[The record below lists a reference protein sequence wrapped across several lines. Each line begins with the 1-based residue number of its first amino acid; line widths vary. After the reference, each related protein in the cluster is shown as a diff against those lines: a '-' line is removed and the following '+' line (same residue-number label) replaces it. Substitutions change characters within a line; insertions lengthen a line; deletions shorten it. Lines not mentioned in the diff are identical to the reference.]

1 MNLNRE
7 IQYAKL
13 DELYLDT
20 KNPRL
25 DHYQTDV
32 NLSQEDILEMMND
45 WALDELAESYI
56 ENGFWKYEVLL
67 VVEEELEGK
76 RCLVV
81 VDGNR
86 RLAALI
92 YLRRAINGE
101 QVSKGWSSLVED
113 KNVQAGLF
121 DAIPY
126 IQIAS
131 RRNIESFLGFHH
143 QATSIKRWFPEEKAE
158 SITRLIDEQSMSYED
173 VSRMIGS
180 SISRVRYHYISYQ
193 LFQQIEN
200 TVVNFSAEDAKFRFI
215 TMSLSIQTLGVQKYL
230 GLDIFAEPDDARTPV
245 PQNRLDALANFAR
258 WLFGT
263 QQHPPLLTGSRSAA
277 DLGRLLENPQAVQ
290 YLENNKQARFDVA
303 WQLAYG
309 DEEIIQLIDEAHNNI
324 VISLSHIHHYKDS
337 PEIQSAVERLAINTK
352 ELLNR
357 FPTIC
362 TESLEDD

>member
-1 MNLNRE
+1 M
-7 IQYAKL
+7 IG
-13 DELYLDT
+13 
-20 KNPRL
+20 
-25 DHYQTDV
+25 
-32 NLSQEDILEMMND
+32 D

-56 ENGFWKYEVLL
+56 ENGFWKYEALL

-76 RCLVV
+76 NCLVV

-86 RLAALI
+86 RIAALV

-101 QVSKGWSSLVED
+101 QVSKGWSSLVENR
-113 KNVQAGLF
+113 NVQAGLF

-131 RRNIESFLGFHH
+131 RQNVESFLGFHH
-143 QATSIKRWFPEEKAE
+143 QATSIKRWFPEEKAKY
-158 SITRLIDEQSMSYED
+158 ITGLIDEQSMSYED

-180 SISRVRYHYISYQ
+180 SISKVQHYYIFYR
-193 LFQQIEN
+193 LLLQIEDILEKLSPEN
-200 TVVNFSAEDAKFRFI
+200 VQFRFI
-215 TMSLSIQTLGVQKYL
+215 TMFFCIQTPGVQKYL
-230 GLDIFAEPDDARTPV
+230 GIDISDEPDIARTPV
-245 PQNRLDALANFAR
+245 PKDRLDALANFAR
-258 WLFGT
+258 WVFGT
-263 QQHPPLLTGSRSAA
+263 QQHPPLLNGSRRAA

-309 DEEIIQLIDEAHNNI
+309 DEEIIQLINEARNDI
-324 VISLSHIHHYKDS
+324 AISLRHIERYKDS

-352 ELLNR
+352 ELLNQ

-362 TESLEDD
+362 PESLKDD

>member
-1 MNLNRE
+1 MKITAEL
-7 IQYAKL
+7 QYATL
-13 DELYLDT
+13 DDLYLDA

-25 DHYQTDV
+25 GRYQIDV
-32 NLSQEDILEMMND
+32 NLSQEDILEMMSD
-45 WALDELAESYI
+45 WTLDELAESYI
-56 ENGFWKYEVLL
+56 ENGFWKYETLL

-76 RCLVV
+76 NCLVV

-113 KNVQAGLF
+113 RNVQAGLF

-131 RRNIESFLGFHH
+131 RQHVESFLGFHH
-143 QATSIKRWFPEEKAE
+143 QATSIKQWFPEEKAKY
-158 SITRLIDEQSMSYED
+158 IAGLIDEQSMSYED

-180 SISRVRYHYISYQ
+180 SISKVRHYYIFYR
-193 LFQQIEN
+193 LLLQIEDILEKLSPEN
-200 TVVNFSAEDAKFRFI
+200 VQFRFI
-215 TMSLSIQTLGVQKYL
+215 TMYLSIQTSGVQKYL
-230 GLDIFAEPDDARTPV
+230 GIDISAEPDLARIPI
-245 PQNRLDALANFAR
+245 PKDRLNALTNFAR
-258 WLFGT
+258 WVFGT
-263 QQHPPLLTGSRSAA
+263 QQHPPLFTGSRNAA
-277 DLGRLLENPQAVQ
+277 DFGRLLENPQAVQ
-290 YLENNKQARFDVA
+290 YLENNKQPRFDVA

-352 ELLNR
+352 ELLNQ
-357 FPTIC
+357 FPTIR

>member
-1 MNLNRE
+1 MNLNTE

-13 DELYLDT
+13 DELYLDA

-25 DHYQTDV
+25 GRYQTDV
-32 NLSQEDILEMMND
+32 NLSQEDILEIMGD

-101 QVSKGWSSLVED
+101 QVSKEWSSLVEYR
-113 KNVQAGLF
+113 NVQAAFF

-131 RRNIESFLGFHH
+131 RQDVESFLGFHH

-158 SITRLIDEQSMSYED
+158 YITGLIDEQSMSYED

-180 SISRVRYHYISYQ
+180 SISKVRHYYISYR
-193 LFQQIEN
+193 LLLQIEN
-200 TVVNFSAEDAKFRFI
+200 TLVNFSAKDAKFRFI

-230 GLDIFAEPDDARTPV
+230 GLDILAEPDDARTPV
-245 PQNRLDALANFAR
+245 PKNRLDALANFAR

-277 DLGRLLENPQAVQ
+277 DFGRLLENPQAIQ

-303 WQLAYG
+303 RQLAYG
-309 DEEIIQLIDEAHNNI
+309 DEAIIQLIDEARNDI
-324 VISLSHIHHYKDS
+324 AISLKHIQRYKDS

-352 ELLNR
+352 ELLNQ